1 MPVVGPSA
9 EKYDKILE
17 AKGMLTDD
25 YRIHELTNEEIEKI
39 IQSFV
44 YLAEL
49 SLRAGFDG
57 VEIHG
62 ANNFLPQQFYSKH
75 TNARTDEWVVRMKK
89 GCIFILK

>member
-39 IQSFV
+39 
-44 YLAEL
+44 L
-49 SLRAGFDG
+49 
-57 VEIHG
+57 
-62 ANNFLPQQFYSKH
+62 
-75 TNARTDEWVVRMKK
+75 
-89 GCIFILK
+89 